1 MLYIVATPIGNLKDI
16 TLRAIETLKACDFI
30 IAENPRHSLNLLKH
44 YEVPSKKIIQ
54 FADHNEQRV
63 LSSIIHQLS
72 TQNAAL
78 ITDAGTP
85 GISDPGFRLVREC
98 VKENIQVVPIP
109 GPSAAVAALSA
120 SGLPTDRFLFLG
132 FLQRTENKVVKAL
145 TQAKEVEATA
155 VFYES
160 PFRIQKTLQFIASN
174 FPEARVIVARELTKL
189 YEEFLRGAPSEALR
203 QVTKDKLRGEFTV
216 LVSFK
221 EPKVR

>member
-1 MLYIVATPIGNLKDI
+1 MLYVIATPIGNLKDI
-16 TLRAIETLKACDFI
+16 SQRAIETIKACGFV
-30 IAENPRHSLNLLKH
+30 IAENPGYSQRLLQNIGAWPK
-44 YEVPSKKIIQ
+44 EMVQ
-54 FADHNEQRV
+54 FAEFNEQQTVKDLTRR
-63 LSSIIHQLS
+63 LGKSDG
-72 TQNAAL
+72 AL

-120 SGLPTDRFLFLG
+120 SWLPTDRFLFLG

-189 YEEFLRGAPSEALR
+189 YEE
-203 QVTKDKLRGEFTV
+203 
-216 LVSFK
+216 
-221 EPKVR
+221 